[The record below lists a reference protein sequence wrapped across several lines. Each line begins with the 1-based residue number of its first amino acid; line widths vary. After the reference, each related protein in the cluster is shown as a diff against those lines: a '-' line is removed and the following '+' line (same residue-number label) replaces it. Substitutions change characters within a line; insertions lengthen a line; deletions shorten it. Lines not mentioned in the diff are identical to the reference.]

1 MGYQQVQNKPT
12 AAFALSLV
20 AGIFGLLGSLAVVG
34 VFGYVLANLSG
45 AYLGQYGDLVTGAVA
60 VPLAIGIWCLI
71 SAILVLAGAAR
82 IRSHPTSHTKWGVII
97 LIFSIIG
104 LGPLALA
111 GSAFGYVLTYFGF
124 DIIGIVLLI
133 ISIITALLGFIGG
146 ILAIVFKPQ
155 FVAGYPPQGYP
166 QQGYMPQQPTYYPQ
180 QQPQYY
186 PQQQPTQATRPQQIT
201 RICPNC
207 GRVIDE
213 NQKFCPYCGKQLG

>member
-34 VFGYVLANLSG
+34 VFGYALVNLSG
-45 AYLGQYGDLVTGAVA
+45 AYFGEYGNLVTGAIA

-71 SAILVLAGAAR
+71 SAILVLTGAAK
-82 IRSHPTSHTKWGVII
+82 IRSNPNSHTKWGVII
-97 LIFSIIG
+97 LVFSIIG

-111 GSAFGYVLTYFGF
+111 GSAFGYVLAAFGF
-124 DIIGIVLLI
+124 DVVGVLLLI

-155 FVAGYPPQGYP
+155 FVAGYSPQGYP
-166 QQGYMPQQPTYYPQ
+166 QQGYPPQPPPYYPQ

-186 PQQQPTQATRPQQIT
+186 PQQQPAQQQVT

-207 GRVIDE
+207 GRVIQE
-213 NQKFCPYCGKQLG
+213 NQKFCPYCGKQFG